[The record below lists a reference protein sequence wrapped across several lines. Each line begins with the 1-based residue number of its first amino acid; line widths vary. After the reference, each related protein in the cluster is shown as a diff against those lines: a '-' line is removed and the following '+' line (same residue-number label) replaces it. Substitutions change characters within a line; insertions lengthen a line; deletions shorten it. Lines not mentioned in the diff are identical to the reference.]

1 MTTERTAGPGPRK
14 EVGDAQSSQVHPP
27 HVTENDRGA
36 QFQSDTQAPN
46 DVAGLPATAHGRD
59 RVAADQEVPGIDD
72 ESAYER
78 RPGEDKDRAETDM
91 P

>member
-1 MTTERTAGPGPRK
+1 MRVERSGGPGPRK
-14 EVGDAQSSQVHPP
+14 DAGDAESSRRQVP

-36 QFQSDTQAPN
+36 QFQAETQAPN
-46 DVAGLPATAHGRD
+46 DVPGLPANAHGHDAVDAQNAVR
-59 RVAADQEVPGIDD
+59 RIDD

-78 RPGEDKDRAETDM
+78 RPGEHKDRRETDM

>member
-14 EVGDAQSSQVHPP
+14 EIGDADSSQLHPP

-36 QFQSDTQAPN
+36 QFQADTPAPN
-46 DVAGLPATAHGRD
+46 DVAGLPANAQGQD
-59 RVAADQEVPGIDD
+59 RVASEQAVPGIDD
-72 ESAYER
+72 ESAYDR

>member
-1 MTTERTAGPGPRK
+1 MTMERTGGPGPRK
-14 EVGDAQSSQVHPP
+14 EIGDAASSQLHPP

-36 QFQSDTQAPN
+36 QVQGSTQAPN
-46 DVAGLPATAHGRD
+46 TVPVAPANAHGKD
-59 RVAADQEVPGIDD
+59 LVDSTDEVPQIDD
-72 ESAYER
+72 ESMYGN

>member
-1 MTTERTAGPGPRK
+1 MTVERTGGPGPRK
-14 EVGDAQSSQVHPP
+14 EIGDGESSQVHPP

-36 QFQSDTQAPN
+36 QLQADTQAPN
-46 DVAGLPATAHGRD
+46 DVAGLPANAHGRD
-59 RVAADQEVPGIDD
+59 AVASHHEVRRVDD

-78 RPGEDKDRAETDM
+78 RPGEDKDRRETDM

>member
-14 EVGDAQSSQVHPP
+14 EIGDAASSQVHPP

-36 QFQSDTQAPN
+36 QVQGSTQAPN
-46 DVAGLPATAHGRD
+46 TVPAMPANAHGRD
-59 RVAADQEVPGIDD
+59 VVDSSNEVRQVDD

>member
-14 EVGDAQSSQVHPP
+14 EIGDAESSQLHPP

-36 QFQSDTQAPN
+36 QFQANTEAPN
-46 DVAGLPATAHGRD
+46 EVPGLPANAHGKD
-59 RVAADQEVPGIDD
+59 VVDSPDEVPQIDD
-72 ESAYER
+72 ESMYGN